1 MERILTVK
9 IPESL
14 YKEIQELMKE
24 LNIEQTDEFIKDILM
39 LEVEKLR
46 RNLELIKELREIRE
60 KLRREGKLL
69 DEEEIMKIVKE
80 NRV

>member
-24 LNIEQTDEFIKDILM
+24 LNIEQTDEFIKDLLM